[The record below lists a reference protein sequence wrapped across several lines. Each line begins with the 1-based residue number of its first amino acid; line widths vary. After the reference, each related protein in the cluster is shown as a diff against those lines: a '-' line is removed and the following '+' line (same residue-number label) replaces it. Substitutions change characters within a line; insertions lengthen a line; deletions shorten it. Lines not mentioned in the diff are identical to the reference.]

1 MKKNLLVGII
11 FYNELNNLR
20 RLILNIPKNK
30 NYDICFVNDG
40 STDGSENLI
49 PKKFTTI
56 SHKYNKGYGA
66 AVKSVFL
73 LAKKKKYK
81 YVCIFPGD
89 NQRKFLD
96 IEKLYK
102 VTNSKKK
109 YDIIIGSKFHKIK
122 FIPFR
127 RKIGNQFFSLISRS
141 WNNKILD
148 VMSGFKIY
156 KVKTTYKLL
165 KILPQNY
172 SFDVCLNYLSCK
184 ENFLLKEKD
193 VFCNYKDQTSK
204 MTSIIYVSLKIL
216 FDLFRVINIYKK
228 K

>member
-1 MKKNLLVGII
+1 MKSFI
-11 FYNELNNLR
+11 
-20 RLILNIPKNK
+20 
-30 NYDICFVNDG
+30 
-40 STDGSENLI
+40 
-49 PKKFTTI
+49 
-56 SHKYNKGYGA
+56 
-66 AVKSVFL
+66 
-73 LAKKKKYK
+73 
-81 YVCIFPGD
+81 
-89 NQRKFLD
+89 
-96 IEKLYK
+96 KLQIQ
-102 VTNSKKK
+102 KKK

-204 MTSIIYVSLKIL
+204 MSSIIYVSLKIL
-216 FDLFRVINIYKK
+216 FDLFVVFIKYKK